1 MMMARPKRR
10 FPDDKDRRVWAYI
23 VRYYQENGIVPSV
36 RQIQDE
42 VGLSST
48 SVVKARLERL
58 AEHGCIEYLPPPEKG
73 PSRMARNYRPLP
85 SCSLEPTL
93 TPRGMRMV
101 PLYGPIAAGLPIPR
115 PDGSVPLEEI
125 PVPVDFLPRAY
136 DDLFALQV
144 RGDSMIDAMVNDGDI
159 VILRPAT
166 EAHRNEMV
174 AVWLRDREETTLK
187 YYDPVFDAQ
196 GHLQAIRLRP
206 AHPHMEPIVID
217 DPAQVEIKGKV
228 VMVIRRLDRRPL
240 VPPSGKEVPPK
251 AV

>member
-1 MMMARPKRR
+1 MMARPKNR
-10 FPDDKDRRVWAYI
+10 FPDEKDRQVWAYI
-23 VRYYQENGIVPSV
+23 VRYYQENGVVPSV
-36 RQIQDE
+36 RQIQQGA
-42 VGLSST
+42 GLSST

-58 AEHGCIEYLPPPEKG
+58 AEHGCIAYLAPPKQG
-73 PSRMARNYRPLP
+73 PQRMARNYRLLSTCP
-85 SCSLEPTL
+85 LEPTFAPSGTRL
-93 TPRGMRMV
+93 I

-115 PDGSVPLEEI
+115 PDSSVPLDEV
-125 PVPVDFLPRAY
+125 PVPLDFLPRPH

-196 GHLQAIRLRP
+196 GQVRAIRLRP

-217 DPAQVEIKGKV
+217 DPSQVEIKGKV
-228 VMVIRRLDRRPL
+228 VMVIRRLDQKPV
-240 VPPSGKEVPPK
+240 VPPSGKKVSPK